1 MPSEVKNRKI
11 KGLSDLRTMAG
22 QAAYLNE
29 THKVYMRIA
38 ILEIEKVRR
47 HIEHSHISRR
57 RQLLDKRFREIDNEK
72 RWLLEAMSTRD
83 STLKELRPA
92 REERVTAQQV
102 ACRAAE
108 ETKRK
113 ASEQKKQRQIADAE
127 DQRRRETLAARKRR
141 GPLQP
146 KQGFRLRY

>member
-1 MPSEVKNRKI
+1 MPSDVKNRKI
-11 KGLSDLRTMAG
+11 KGLSNIRTTAG
-22 QAAYLNE
+22 RAAYLNE

-47 HIEHSHISRR
+47 RIERSHISQRG
-57 RQLLDKRFREIDNEK
+57 QLLDKRFREIDNEK
-72 RWLLEAMSTRD
+72 RWLLEAISTGD

-102 ACRAAE
+102 ARRAAE
-108 ETKRK
+108 EAKRK

-127 DQRRRETLAARKRR
+127 DQRRRETLAARKR
-141 GPLQP
+141 GPRQP

>member
-1 MPSEVKNRKI
+1 MSSDVKNRKI
-11 KGLSDLRTMAG
+11 KGLSSIRTTAG
-22 QAAYLNE
+22 KAAYLNE

-47 HIEHSHISRR
+47 RIEHSHISQRG
-57 RQLLDKRFREIDNEK
+57 QLLDKRFREIDNEK

-102 ACRAAE
+102 ARRAAE
-108 ETKRK
+108 EAKRK
-113 ASEQKKQRQIADAE
+113 AIEQKKQRQIADAE
-127 DQRRRETLAARKRR
+127 DQRRRETLAARKR
-141 GPLQP
+141 GPRQP